1 MKKVIS
7 LFVIG
12 LVIGCAKKTEPKD
25 PEALK
30 AEVFKAEDDFKNM
43 AQSKGIQEAFYAFA
57 DSNAV
62 MKRDNDSLI
71 KGKEAVRSFFADEK
85 FKKATVTW
93 KPEFVDVSAD
103 GTLAY
108 TYGKYVWTTSDSLGN
123 KKDFKGRFHTVW
135 KRQKDGSWKFVWD

>member
-1 MKKVIS
+1 MKKIIL
-7 LFVIG
+7 LFA
-12 LVIGCAKKTEPKD
+12 LLLFIGCDKKTETPN

-43 AQSKGIQEAFYAFA
+43 AQAKGIQEAFYTFA

-62 MKRDNDSLI
+62 IKRDNDSLI
-71 KGKEAVRSFFADEK
+71 QGKEAIKVFFNDPK
-85 FKKATVTW
+85 FKKASVTW
-93 KPEFVDVSAD
+93 KPDYVDVSSD

-108 TYGKYVWTTSDSLGN
+108 TYGKYVWTTTDSVGN

-135 KRQKDGSWKFVWD
+135 KKQKDGSWKFVWD

>member
-1 MKKVIS
+1 MKKSIFF
-7 LFVIG
+7 LFTIAV
-12 LVIGCAKKTEPKD
+12 VSCSKKVETVN

-30 AEVFKAEDDFKNM
+30 AEIFKAEDDFKNM
-43 AQSKGIQEAFYAFA
+43 AQTKGIQEAFYTFA

-71 KGKEAVRSFFADEK
+71 KGKEAVREFFNDEK
-85 FKKATVTW
+85 FKKASVTW
-93 KPEFVDVSAD
+93 KPEFVGVSDD

-108 TYGKYVWTTSDSLGN
+108 TYGKYVWTTTDSLGV